1 MERSKIFKRND
12 IKGKEY
18 LFFSVLERLKIVI
31 GKNVRSKTWKKEES
45 WNWKDYDT
53 MKIRGERLLRQ
64 SVQLIPEL
72 FHLILD
78 HFLWSSNST
87 DDC

>member
-1 MERSKIFKRND
+1 MYVQK
-12 IKGKEY
+12 KG
-18 LFFSVLERLKIVI
+18 
-31 GKNVRSKTWKKEES
+31 KEES

-64 SVQLIPEL
+64 SVQLISEL

-78 HFLWSSNST
+78 HFSWSSNST